1 VQTRQLKRL
10 LVLLLG
16 LAIGSV
22 SGCGSIGTTEV
33 ILIPTT
39 VDVDGVPYTVVRLG
53 EDVRAKVYVEK
64 GTGFLLSTNRV
75 LIKAGWLLIPPPP
88 PEGDDR

>member
-1 VQTRQLKRL
+1 MQTRQLKRL

-64 GTGFLLSTNRV
+64 GADEFLLSTNRV

-88 PEGDDR
+88 PKEDE